1 MKIRFERM
9 YGEHKIGDVVEF
21 EKGEELDYILTT
33 KTALVIEDDDFGNN
47 EIDDDKE
54 TNKTVVD
61 TETENNNEI
70 GKSKKTRKNKG
81 SKNEL

>member
-1 MKIRFERM
+1 MKIKFERM

-47 EIDDDKE
+47 EIDDDQE
-54 TNKTVVD
+54 TN
-61 TETENNNEI
+61 ET
-70 GKSKKTRKNKG
+70 GKSGKTKKK
-81 SKNEL
+81 

>member
-1 MKIRFERM
+1 MKIKFERM

-47 EIDDDKE
+47 EIDDDQE
-54 TNKTVVD
+54 TNETVED

-70 GKSKKTRKNKG
+70 GKSGKTKKK
-81 SKNEL
+81 